1 MALEA
6 LNSST
11 TSSAALRG
19 GDRKRSRGPPHSNG
33 GGGGGFKAP
42 SEDEYLAICL
52 IMLSNNETNGAIK
65 TQDTTFTNNNAK
77 IKYNFDKSND
87 DKTNNE
93 CYNCTVCNKSFSSYQ
108 ALGGHKSSHRNK
120 TAVATVSSDDNHP
133 SSSSSTSTTTEP
145 KNYFSALNPSGKPHE
160 CSICHKIFSTGQ
172 ALGGHKRRHYEGKL
186 GGGGGSR
193 SGVTSTTTTSGGGAF
208 MHDTPREFDLNL
220 PPSPELELELSLN
233 FDFDRK
239 SQRCG
244 DQEVESFMQ
253 LKKSRLSFPTSNQ
266 N

>member
-1 MALEA
+1 
-6 LNSST
+6 
-11 TSSAALRG
+11 
-19 GDRKRSRGPPHSNG
+19 
-33 GGGGGFKAP
+33 
-42 SEDEYLAICL
+42 
-52 IMLSNNETNGAIK
+52 MLSNNE
-65 TQDTTFTNNNAK
+65 NNNTK
-77 IKYNFDKSND
+77 IKNNFDKSND
-87 DKTNNE
+87 DKTHNE

-120 TAVATVSSDDNHP
+120 TAVATVTSDDNHP
-133 SSSSSTSTTTEP
+133 SSSSTSTTTEP
-145 KNYFSALNPSGKPHE
+145 KDYFSALNPSGKPHE

-193 SGVTSTTTTSGGGAF
+193 SGVTSTTTTTSGGGAF